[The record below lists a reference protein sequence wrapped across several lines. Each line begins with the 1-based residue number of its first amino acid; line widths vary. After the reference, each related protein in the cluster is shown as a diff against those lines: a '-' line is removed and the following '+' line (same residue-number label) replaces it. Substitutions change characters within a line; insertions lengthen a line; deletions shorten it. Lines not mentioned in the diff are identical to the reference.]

1 MTSAQVFGL
10 GVVIVLG
17 MALQAALMRA
27 PAVVTIPSAAA
38 ATAPAAAAPAAAES
52 VELEKT
58 RADGAQVQALIARGP
73 ATTLVVGDHTLVVRT
88 DWHSKG
94 GDLQVTNTYYEYKDG
109 KLVQVPLVQTV
120 AEPR

>member
-1 MTSAQVFGL
+1 MTNAQVFGL

-38 ATAPAAAAPAAAES
+38 ATSAVAES
-52 VELEKT
+52 VEVEKI
-58 RADGAQVQALIARGP
+58 RAQSAKVEALIARGP
-73 ATTLVVGDHTLVVRT
+73 ATTLVVGDHTIVVRT
-88 DWHSKG
+88 DWHAED
-94 GDLQVTNTYYEYKDG
+94 GDTRITHTYYEYKDG

-120 AEPR
+120 AAQR